1 MNSAPVKISKAARL
15 LAELLAVSGLSLSKP
30 AWSNGLRPY
39 ARSADA
45 SLPNGDLEPVLQEL
59 VDHDMVARSNDQ
71 ARLLDGVSEDI
82 ILLIRKERRAGL
94 VSSVLFDHVF
104 PLLSSPFDKAQVNF
118 RTSLLFGTARYV
130 NQSYHQYEGAAGKP
144 RELAQIARG
153 WRHPESFQQVDSR
166 WHQALLEKSLE
177 WAVERCEEAPGAV
190 AFCERQSQLNNQV
203 LLYLGLYWFMRGNE
217 EQTRRFLQAA
227 NRIPSLPGLVAF
239 DLKHYDQALECFA
252 QAASRTENPVLY
264 LPITRLARVLCLLR
278 QGYATQA
285 QSCCGPDLQGVDP
298 WLRWLCDQR
307 QGKARHARPA
317 FNPAEA
323 PGSSLWLTAAS
334 CALTVNDRELQA
346 QLRESGQQLAQQAH
360 SQGFLWVERQ
370 LQRFLHKFDH
380 ARAECSPWDCVV
392 PEQPWKLRLKQLMD
406 LAQKPRYEP
415 EERIIWTVRPVAAGW
430 EAVPKLQTQAKRGG
444 WSKGRQLELFRTPPN
459 CADEYD
465 LRVFR
470 QALAR
475 DFTLSDVFHS
485 LVGHPRVFHEDTNQQ
500 IEVVEGRPE
509 FQVNKG
515 PQGLAVRILPSCL
528 DSSGQVLELV
538 GHTTLKVYRFDPLL
552 REFSEILGDGLELPE
567 SEQAAVQ
574 LLLDKLPAE
583 FAIASDL
590 ASDAVQEVAADAT
603 LYLRIRPLREGLEL
617 NMLVRPLGHDGPEY
631 PPTHGGQRVLLRQH
645 GRRVQ
650 AVRNLEL
657 EARACQVVLD
667 ACPGLGAEQG
677 TAHWVTTDL
686 TASLEVLEQIGHLPA
701 EALTVEWP
709 EGQSLRIRNRVG
721 GENLRL
727 QAQSQGE
734 WFNVQGQLELS
745 AEEHWQLQ
753 DLLERMRNQ
762 TGRFIA
768 LGSGE
773 FLALT
778 EELRRRLQ
786 ELSNLVEPAKG
797 KALKIHPLL
806 AGALQEIAATEG
818 DAFFQERLARLN
830 DGHTIKPPL
839 PNTFQAEL
847 RGYQREG
854 FEWLSQRAHWGVGA
868 CLADDMGLGKTLQ
881 TLALLVHR
889 APLGP
894 ALVIA
899 PTSVCGN
906 WQEEARRFAPTL
918 RVHWLLDGE
927 RQSVVEK
934 AEAFDVLLVSYGV
947 VVRELKILGA
957 RTFATLVVDEAQAI
971 KNHATQ
977 RFQAVLKIPSD
988 FRVVTTGT
996 PVENRLEELW
1006 ALFHFLNPG
1015 LLGSLERF
1023 RERFI
1028 APIEAGQVPARQHL
1042 KKLVHPFLLRRTKSQ
1057 VLHELPARTD
1067 ITLEVPLSPS
1077 ERTFYEALRTRAL
1090 EKLNASEAET
1100 MQVLAELTR
1109 LRRACC
1115 HPSLVEPKKKA
1126 GEGSKLEAVRELL
1139 NELRQGG
1146 HRALI
1151 FSQFVDH
1158 LQLLRQELDQQQLVY
1173 QYLDGTTPAQERS
1186 RRVKAF
1192 QAGEGEVFLISLRAG
1207 GFGLNLTGADY
1218 VIHMDPWWNPA
1229 VEDQASDRAHRIGQL
1244 RPVTVYRLV
1253 AKDTVE
1259 EKILAL
1265 HRQKRELAQGLL
1277 EGAEE
1282 GVRLSTSELLGL
1294 MQD

>member
-1 MNSAPVKISKAARL
+1 M

-30 AWSNGLRPY
+30 AWSTGLRAY
-39 ARSADA
+39 ARTADA
-45 SLPNGDLEPVLQEL
+45 TLPSGDLDPVLQEL
-59 VDHDMVARSNDQ
+59 IDHNLVVRSNDQ
-71 ARLLDGVSEDI
+71 VKLLDRFYEDI
-82 ILLIRKERRAGL
+82 ILQIRKERRAGL
-94 VSSVLFDHVF
+94 ASSALFDHVF

-130 NQSYHQYEGAAGKP
+130 NQSYHQFEGAAGKP

-153 WRHPESFQQVDSR
+153 WLHAESFQQVDSR

-177 WAVERCEEAPGAV
+177 WAVEHCEEAPGAV

-203 LLYLGLYWFMRGNE
+203 LLYLGLYWFMRGND
-217 EQTRRFLQAA
+217 EQTKRFLQAA

-239 DLKHYDQALECFA
+239 DLKRYDIAVESFA

-264 LPITRLARVLCLLR
+264 LPVTRLTRVLCLLR
-278 QGYATQA
+278 KGDAAQA
-285 QSCCGPDLQGVDP
+285 QTCCGPDNQGVDP

-307 QGKARHARPA
+307 QGKARHSRPSYSA
-317 FNPAEA
+317 AEMT
-323 PGSSLWLTAAS
+323 SSLWLTVAS
-334 CALTVNDRELQA
+334 CALTVNDRELQS
-346 QLRESGQQLAQQAH
+346 QLRESGEQLAQQAQ

-370 LQRFLHKFDH
+370 VRRFLHKFDH

-406 LAQKPRYEP
+406 LAQKPRIEP

-430 EAVPKLQTQAKRGG
+430 EAVPKLQSQAKRGG
-444 WSKGRQLELFRTPPN
+444 WSKGRQLELFRTPPP

-475 DFTLSDVFHS
+475 NFTLSDVFHS
-485 LVGHPRVFHEDTNQQ
+485 LVGHPRVFHEDTGQQ

-515 PQGLAVRILPSCL
+515 PNGLAVRILPSCL
-528 DSSGQVLELV
+528 DSSGQVLEMV
-538 GHTTLKVYRFDPLL
+538 GHTSLKVYRFDPLL
-552 REFSEILGDGLELPE
+552 REFSEILGDGLEVPE

-617 NMLVRPLGHDGPEY
+617 NMLVRPLGSDGPEY

-650 AVRNLEL
+650 GVRNLEL
-657 EARACQVVLD
+657 ESQACQAVLD
-667 ACPGLGAEQG
+667 ACPGFGPEQG

-686 TASLEVLEQIGHLPA
+686 SASLEVLEQVGRLPP

-709 EGQSLRIRNRVG
+709 EGQSMRIRHRVS

-727 QAQSQGE
+727 QAETQGE

-745 AEEHWQLQ
+745 AEEHWHLQ
-753 DLLERMRNQ
+753 ELLERMRNQ
-762 TGRFIA
+762 TSRFIA

-778 EELRRRLQ
+778 EELRRRLE
-786 ELSNLVEPAKG
+786 ELTNLVEPSKG
-797 KALKIHPLL
+797 KAIKVHGLL
-806 AGALQEIAATEG
+806 AGALQEVAPTEG
-818 DAFFQERLARLN
+818 DEFFQQRLARLN
-830 DGHTIKPPL
+830 DSQSIKPPL
-839 PNTFQAEL
+839 PKTFQAEL
-847 RGYQREG
+847 RGYQQEG

-868 CLADDMGLGKTLQ
+868 CLSDDMGLGKTLQ

-906 WQEEARRFAPTL
+906 WLEEARRFAPTL

-927 RQSVVEK
+927 RQTIVEK

-947 VVRELKILGA
+947 VVREMKILSA

-1006 ALFHFLNPG
+1006 ALFRFLNPG

-1028 APIEAGQVPARQHL
+1028 APIEAGQAQARQHL
-1042 KKLVHPFLLRRTKSQ
+1042 KKLVHPFLLRRTKTQ

-1067 ITLEVPLSPS
+1067 ITLEVPLSPA

-1090 EKLNASEAET
+1090 EKLNGSEIEA

-1139 NELRQGG
+1139 HDMRQGG

-1158 LQLLRQELDQQQLVY
+1158 LQLLRQELDQQGLSY
-1173 QYLDGTTPAQERS
+1173 QYLDGTTPAQERL

-1192 QAGEGEVFLISLRAG
+1192 QAGEGDVFLISLRAG

-1229 VEDQASDRAHRIGQL
+1229 VEDQASDRAHRIGQQ

-1265 HRQKRELAQGLL
+1265 HRQKRELAHGLL

-1282 GVRLSTSELLGL
+1282 GVRLSAGELLAL
-1294 MQD
+1294 MQA

>member
-15 LAELLAVSGLSLSKP
+15 LAEILAVSGLSLSKP
-30 AWSNGLRPY
+30 AWSSGLRPY
-39 ARSADA
+39 ARTADA
-45 SLPNGDLEPVLQEL
+45 SLPVNDLEPLLQEL
-59 VDHDMVARSNDQ
+59 VDNQLAQRSADH
-71 ARLLDGVSEDI
+71 ARLLDHACEDV
-82 ILLIRKERRAGL
+82 LLQIRKERRAGQ
-94 VSSVLFDHVF
+94 VSSALFEHVF
-104 PLLSSPFDKAQVNF
+104 PLLTSPFDKAQVNF

-130 NQSYHQYEGAAGKP
+130 NQSYHQFEGAAGKP
-144 RELAQIARG
+144 KELAQIARG

-177 WAVERCEEAPGAV
+177 WSVEHCEEAPGAV

-203 LLYLGLYWFMRGNE
+203 LLYLGLYWFARGNE
-217 EQTRRFLQAA
+217 EQTKRFLQAA
-227 NRIPSLPGLVAF
+227 NRIPSLPGLIAF
-239 DLKHYDQALECFA
+239 DQKRYDLALDSFA
-252 QAASRTENPVLY
+252 QAAARTENPVLY
-264 LPITRLARVLCLLR
+264 LPITRLARVLCMLR
-278 QGYATQA
+278 QNQAAQA
-285 QSCCGPDLQGVDP
+285 QLCCGPDTQGVDP

-307 QGKARHARPA
+307 QGKARYARPSL
-317 FNPAEA
+317 PHE
-323 PGSSLWLTAAS
+323 PLGISLWLTAAS

-346 QLRESGQQLAQQAH
+346 QLKETGQQLAQQAQA
-360 SQGFLWVERQ
+360 QGFLWVSRQ
-370 LQRFLHKFDH
+370 LERFLNKFAH
-380 ARAECSPWDCVV
+380 ARAECSPWDCVM
-392 PEQPWKLRLKQLMD
+392 PEQPWKLRLKQLLD
-406 LAQKPRYEP
+406 LANKPRVEP
-415 EERIIWTVRPVAAGW
+415 EERIIWTIRPMGAGW
-430 EAVPKLQTQAKRGG
+430 EATPKLQSQAKRGG
-444 WSKGRQLELFRTPPN
+444 WSKGRQLELFRTPPA

-475 DFTLSDVFHS
+475 DFTVSDVFHS
-485 LVGHPRVFHEDTNQQ
+485 LVGHPRVYHEDTGQF

-515 PQGLAVRILPSCL
+515 PQGLAVRIIPSCI

-538 GHTTLKVYRFDPLL
+538 GHSTLKVYRFDPLL

-583 FAIASDL
+583 FAVASDL
-590 ASDAVQEVAADAT
+590 ASEAVQEVEGDAT

-617 NMLVRPLGHDGPEY
+617 NLLVRPLGQDGPEY

-657 EARACQVVLD
+657 ESRACQAVLL
-667 ACPGLGAEQG
+667 ACPGLGTEQG
-677 TAHWVTTDL
+677 TAHWVTPDL
-686 TASLEVLEQIGHLPA
+686 PTSLEVLEQIGHLPP
-701 EALTVEWP
+701 EAITVEWP
-709 EGQSLRIRNRVG
+709 EGQSLRIRHRAG
-721 GENLRL
+721 GDSLRL
-727 QAQSQGE
+727 QAQSQGD
-734 WFNVQGQLELS
+734 WFSLQGQLQLS
-745 AEEHWQLQ
+745 GEEHWQLQ
-753 DLLERMRNQ
+753 ELLERMRNQ

-778 EELRRRLQ
+778 EDLRRRLE
-786 ELSNLVEPAKG
+786 ELSNLLEPGKG
-797 KALKIHPLL
+797 KALKVHNLL
-806 AGALQEIAATEG
+806 AGAVQELAQTEG
-818 DAFFQERLARLN
+818 DEVFLDRLSRLN
-830 DGHTIKPPL
+830 QCHLVKPSL
-839 PNTFQAEL
+839 PKTFQAEL
-847 RGYQREG
+847 RSYQREG

-881 TLALLVHR
+881 ALALLVDR

-906 WQEEARRFAPTL
+906 WLEEARRFAPTL

-947 VVRELKILGA
+947 VVRELKTLTS

-988 FRVVTTGT
+988 FRIVTTGT
-996 PVENRLEELW
+996 PVENRLDELW
-1006 ALFHFLNPG
+1006 ALFRFLNPG

-1023 RERFI
+1023 RERF
-1028 APIEAGQVPARQHL
+1028 AGPIEAGHAQARQHL

-1090 EKLNASEAET
+1090 EKLAGSEVET
-1100 MQVLAELTR
+1100 MAVLAELTR
-1109 LRRACC
+1109 LRRSCC
-1115 HPSLVEPKKKA
+1115 HPSLVDSKKKTS
-1126 GEGSKLEAVRELL
+1126 EGSKLEAVRDLL
-1139 NELRQGG
+1139 GELRLGG

-1158 LQLLRQELDQQQLVY
+1158 LQLLRQELDSQQIVY
-1173 QYLDGTTPAQERS
+1173 HYLDGTTPAQERS

-1192 QAGEGEVFLISLRAG
+1192 QSGEGEVFLISLRAG

-1282 GVRLSTSELLGL
+1282 GVRLSTHELMAL
-1294 MQD
+1294 MQG

>member
-30 AWSNGLRPY
+30 AWNTGLRAY
-39 ARSADA
+39 ARTADA
-45 SLPNGDLEPVLQEL
+45 TLPNGELDPVLQEL
-59 VDHDMVARSNDQ
+59 VDNELAARSADQ
-71 ARLLDGVSEDI
+71 TRLSDRVSEEI
-82 ILLIRKERRAGL
+82 ILQIRKERRAGL
-94 VSSVLFDHVF
+94 VSSALFDHVF
-104 PLLSSPFDKAQVNF
+104 PLLTSPFDKAQVNF

-130 NQSYHQYEGAAGKP
+130 NQAYHQYEGAAGKP
-144 RELAQIARG
+144 RELAMIARG
-153 WRHPESFQQVDSR
+153 WRHAESFQQVDSR

-190 AFCERQSQLNNQV
+190 AFCERQSQLSNQV
-203 LLYLGLYWFMRGNE
+203 LLYLGLYWFERGNE
-217 EQTRRFLQAA
+217 EQIKRFLQAA

-239 DLKHYDQALECFA
+239 DLKRYDTARDCFS
-252 QAASRTENPVLY
+252 QAAQRTENPVLY
-264 LPITRLARVLCLLR
+264 LPITRLARVLCLLQ
-278 QGYATQA
+278 QGDAAGA
-285 QSCCGPDLQGVDP
+285 QICCGPDPQGVDS

-307 QGKARHARPA
+307 QGKARHARP
-317 FNPAEA
+317 NLNLQEG
-323 PGSSLWLTAAS
+323 PGVSLWLTVAA
-334 CALTVNDRELQA
+334 CAMTVNDRELQA
-346 QLRESGQQLAQQAH
+346 QLKESGQQLAQQAK
-360 SQGFLWVERQ
+360 SQGFLWVTRQ
-370 LQRFLHKFDH
+370 LEAFLHKFEH
-380 ARAECSPWDCVV
+380 PRAECAPWDCVV
-392 PEQPWKLRLKQLMD
+392 PEQPWKLRLKQLLD
-406 LAQKPRYEP
+406 LAHKPRQEA
-415 EERIIWTVRPVAAGW
+415 EERIIWTVRPVGVGW
-430 EAVPKLQTQAKRGG
+430 EAVPKLQSQAKRGG
-444 WSKGRQLELFRTPPN
+444 WSKGRQLELFRTPPA

-465 LRVFR
+465 HRVFR

-475 DFTLSDVFHS
+475 NFTLSDVFHS
-485 LVGHPRVFHEDTNQQ
+485 LVGHPRVFHEDTGQQ
-500 IEVVEGRPE
+500 IEVLKGKPE

-515 PQGLAVRILPSCL
+515 PQGLSVRILPACL
-528 DSSGQVLELV
+528 DDSGQVLEMV
-538 GHTTLKVYRFDPLL
+538 GHTALKVYRFDPLL
-552 REFSEILGDGLELPE
+552 QEFSEILGEGLDVPE
-567 SEQAAVQ
+567 SEQSAVQ

-590 ASDAVQEVAADAT
+590 ASDAVEEVAGDPT

-617 NMLVRPLGHDGPEY
+617 NLLVRPLGGDGPEY

-650 AVRNLEL
+650 AVRNLEQEGL
-657 EARACQVVLD
+657 ACQAILD
-667 ACPGLGAEQG
+667 ACPGLGPEQG
-677 TAHWVTTDL
+677 SCHWVTPDL
-686 TASLEVLEQIGHLPA
+686 AASLEVLEQIGRLPP
-701 EALTVEWP
+701 EAVTVEWP
-709 EGQSLRIRNRVG
+709 EGQSLRIRNRAG

-727 QAQSQGE
+727 QAQNQGE
-734 WFNVQGQLELS
+734 WFNLQGQLELS
-745 AEEHWQLQ
+745 AEEHWELQ

-778 EELRRRLQ
+778 EELRRRLE

-797 KALKIHPLL
+797 KSLKIHGMLL
-806 AGALQEIAATEG
+806 GALQEIAHTEG
-818 DAFFQERLARLN
+818 DEVFQQRLLRLN
-830 DGHTIKPPL
+830 DSQLVKPPL
-839 PNTFQAEL
+839 PITFQAQL
-847 RGYQREG
+847 RAYQHEG
-854 FEWLSQRAHWGVGA
+854 FQWLSQRAHWGVGA
-868 CLADDMGLGKTLQ
+868 CLSDDMGLGKTLQ
-881 TLALLVHR
+881 ALALLVHR

-894 ALVIA
+894 SLVIA

-906 WQEEARRFAPTL
+906 WVEEARRFAPTL
-918 RVHWLLDGE
+918 RVHWLLEGE
-927 RQSVVEK
+927 RQSLVEK

-947 VVRELKILGA
+947 VVRELKILTA

-977 RFQAVLKIPSD
+977 RFQAVLKIPAE

-1006 ALFHFLNPG
+1006 ALFRFLNPG

-1028 APIEAGQVPARQHL
+1028 APIEAGQAPARQQL
-1042 KKLVHPFLLRRTKSQ
+1042 KRLVHPFLLRRTKSQ

-1090 EKLNASEAET
+1090 EKLSASENET

-1126 GEGSKLEAVRELL
+1126 NEGSKLEAVRELL

-1158 LQLLRQELDQQQLVY
+1158 LQLLRKELDQQQLSY

-1265 HRQKRELAQGLL
+1265 HRQKRELAQDLL

-1282 GVRLSTSELLGL
+1282 GVRLSAGELLAL
-1294 MQD
+1294 MQA